1 MKNLKSENGSIT
13 SLVIVTVLFF
23 VTILSTSYMVVNAL
37 RKSQLKSQINAKDVY
52 ERDLKR
58 VDEIVAEIENRK
70 NQVWPE
76 PKEENETINGEVGN
90 AYNPTIPAGYLPVN
104 TYNAKWGIGQTTPTT
119 DAVDHGLVIQ
129 DKKGNEWVWIPV
141 DSATLTKMIE
151 LSGSEKTLCGASVK
165 TSEYSKAVTIG
176 TNTISRT
183 TPGTSSSGSY
193 REPDMVVGALNGGY
207 DAKKYTEILGSDGTE
222 QKLAQLFVDEY
233 GEMIKSITK
242 YEGFYIGRYEISDA
256 GVQKD
261 QKALLN
267 KNWYTLYNKCKELKA
282 NDKVETRMIWG
293 IQWDIACDFIANKG
307 DKKNVADSRYWGNYS
322 DSQGDAAV
330 TVTENGKETKKFGSG
345 QITGY
350 SEYWK
355 ANNVYDLAGNYWE
368 WTQEAFY
375 KYYRATRGG
384 VSDKSGSSKSVLS
397 REAIS
402 PDNSLLGYISTRPTL
417 IIKP

>member
-1 MKNLKSENGSIT
+1 MRNFKSEKGSVST
-13 SLVIVTVLFF
+13 FVIVTVLFF
-23 VTILSTSYMVVNAL
+23 VAILSTSYMVVAAL
-37 RKSQLKSQINAKDVY
+37 RKGQLKSQIEAKAVY
-52 ERDLKR
+52 EQDLGK
-58 VDEIVAEIENRK
+58 VDKIVTDLESKQNL
-70 NQVWPE
+70 VWKE
-76 PKEENETINGEVGN
+76 VREENETINAGAGN
-90 AYNPTIPAGYLPVN
+90 AYNPTIPAGYLPVD

-176 TNTISRT
+176 TKTISRT

-222 QKLAQLFVDEY
+222 KKLAQLFVDEY

-242 YEGFYIGRYEISDA
+242 YGGFYIGRYEISDA

-261 QKALLN
+261 QKTLIN

-307 DKKNVADSRYWGNYS
+307 DKKDVADSRYWGNYS

-330 TVTENGKETKKFGSG
+330 TVTENGKETKKFGRG
-345 QITGY
+345 QLTGY

-355 ANNVYDLAGNYWE
+355 ANNVYDLAENYWE

>member
-1 MKNLKSENGSIT
+1 MRNFKSEKGSVST
-13 SLVIVTVLFF
+13 FVIVTVLFF
-23 VTILSTSYMVVNAL
+23 VAILSTSYMVVAAL
-37 RKSQLKSQINAKDVY
+37 RKGQLKSQIEAKAVY
-52 ERDLKR
+52 EQDLGK
-58 VDEIVAEIENRK
+58 VDKIVTDLESKQNL
-70 NQVWPE
+70 VWKE
-76 PKEENETINGEVGN
+76 VREENETINAGAGN
-90 AYNPTIPAGYLPVN
+90 AYNPTIPAGYLPVD

-176 TNTISRT
+176 TKTISRT

-222 QKLAQLFVDEY
+222 KKLAQLFVDEY

-242 YEGFYIGRYEISDA
+242 YGGFYIGRYEISDA

-261 QKALLN
+261 QKTLIN

-307 DKKNVADSRYWGNYS
+307 DKKDVADSRYWGNYS

-330 TVTENGKETKKFGSG
+330 TVTENGKETKKFGRG
-345 QITGY
+345 QLTGY